1 MQVIYQNEVE
11 REHDGRTDIMG
22 VDICARRIGGCMEG
36 ECDGGIRSGGGGI

>member
-11 REHDGRTDIMG
+11 REYDGRTDTMG
-22 VDICARRIGGCMEG
+22 VDICTRRISGCMKG